1 MLAAFFALLLTQG
14 CSNPQKMIN
23 QGQYD
28 AVVIKISD
36 KFKKSLKRK
45 PENCSYLQDAFTRAN
60 NRDIAAIEQL
70 KAENNEANWTKIND
84 IYKRITARQQRL
96 SSLLPI
102 KDSNGKSYDLTII
115 DVTLARVES
124 QSKAAEFHYNRG
136 VAFLE
141 QANKQQSNYQSA
153 ARDAYAEFAA
163 VQKVNSNYKENAKLM
178 AQARELGTI
187 HILATFSDN
196 SNSGQ
201 SYNKN
206 SMMDSI
212 FYNYRGDTWTKLD
225 YAARPNVKYHFD
237 LIFMVS
243 KLQPSDISAKDIT
256 NERTVNVD
264 TTIANVRQ
272 TQTVNATVITRAQ
285 RQSILLE
292 GTWQVIDKTT
302 GALVCNQNI
311 VRNYVHEHKSATFT
325 GDRRAL
331 TAEDLAAT
339 KNTATFTPR
348 ATVFLYL
355 ATQAR
360 FEIARLCQWQKP

>member
-23 QGQYD
+23 KGQYD

-45 PENCSYLQDAFTRAN
+45 SENCGYLQDAFTRAN
-60 NRDIAAIEQL
+60 NADMAAIEQL

-84 IYKRITARQQRL
+84 IYKKITARQQRL

-102 KDSNGKSYDLTII
+102 KDSNGKSYDLAII

-153 ARDAYAEFAA
+153 ARDAYAEFEA

-187 HILATFSDN
+187 NILATFSDN

-256 NERTVNVD
+256 NARTANVD

-285 RQSILLE
+285 RQSILME

-311 VRNYVHEHKSATFT
+311 VRNYVHEYKSATFT

>member
-1 MLAAFFALLLTQG
+1 MAVFALLLMQA
-14 CSNPQKMIN
+14 CANPQKMIYK
-23 QGQYD
+23 GQYD

-36 KFKKSLKRK
+36 KFKKSTKRK
-45 PENCSYLQDAFTRAN
+45 PENCGYLQDAFTRAN
-60 NRDIAAIEQL
+60 NGDVAAIDQL
-70 KAENNEANWTKIND
+70 KAENNEANWAKIND
-84 IYKRITARQQRL
+84 IYKKIVARQQRV
-96 SSLLPI
+96 SPLLPL
-102 KDSNGKSYDLTII
+102 KDGNGKSYDFAII
-115 DVTLARVES
+115 DVTLARIES
-124 QSKAAEFHYNRG
+124 QQKAAEFHYGRG
-136 VAFLE
+136 TAFLE
-141 QANKQQSNYQSA
+141 QANKQESNYQRA
-153 ARDAYAEFAA
+153 ARDAYAEFDA
-163 VQKVNSNYKENAKLM
+163 VQKLNSNYKENAKLL

-187 HILATFSDN
+187 NILATFSDN

-237 LIFMVS
+237 LIFMAS
-243 KLQPSDISAKDIT
+243 KLQTSDISSKDIT
-256 NERTVNVD
+256 NARTVNVD

-285 RQSILLE
+285 RQSILME
-292 GTWQVIDKTT
+292 GTWQVIDKTS
-302 GALVCNQNI
+302 GALLCNQNI
-311 VRNYVHEHKSATFT
+311 IRSYVHEHKSATFT

-339 KNTATFTPR
+339 KNTATFPPR

-355 ATQAR
+355 ATQTR
-360 FEIARLCQWQKP
+360 LEIARVCQWQKP